1 MMELLYN
8 FRETASNDWAT
19 ILFVLCLVLIT
30 IIKTFFE
37 TRFYEFLR
45 LFFNDKYLKIYK
57 DSTNLLNWFTVSLFI
72 IQLISLTFITQIVL
86 SYFGI
91 VEKTDGIKFIQ
102 LFTLFSVFILSK
114 YLIEKI
120 IATSFSIE
128 EFSENFNLYKLNYRG
143 LIGLL
148 ALPIAAIL
156 FYNEVSSGIFIYILM
171 FIILTINI
179 ITYIKT
185 LKAYQ
190 SLLISKIFYFI
201 LYLCALEIAP
211 YYFIYYWFTKT

>member
-1 MMELLYN
+1 MMELIYN
-8 FRETASNDWAT
+8 FRETISKDWAT

-37 TRFYEFLR
+37 TRFSEFIR
-45 LFFNDKYLKIYK
+45 LFVNDKYLKIYK
-57 DSTNLLNWFTVSLFI
+57 DSSNLLNWFTVSLFI
-72 IQLISLTFITQIVL
+72 IQLISFTFISQIIL

-102 LFTLFSVFILSK
+102 LFTFFSVFILSK

-120 IATSFSIE
+120 IAASFCIE
-128 EFSENFNLYKLNYRG
+128 EFAENFLLYKVNYRA
-143 LIGLL
+143 LIGILV
-148 ALPIAAIL
+148 LPIAAIL
-156 FYNEVSSGIFIYILM
+156 FYNEISSSILIYILI
-171 FIILTINI
+171 FIILTINT

-185 LKAYQ
+185 LKSYQ
-190 SLLISKIFYFI
+190 SLLIGKIFYFI

-211 YYFIYYWFTKT
+211 YYFIYYWFTRS

>member
-1 MMELLYN
+1 MEHFLDL
-8 FRETASNDWAT
+8 RDTASKDWAT
-19 ILFVLCLVLIT
+19 ILFVICLLLVTIT
-30 IIKTFFE
+30 KTFFE
-37 TRFYEFLR
+37 NRFNEFIR
-45 LFFNDKYLKIYK
+45 LFLNDKYLKIYK
-57 DSTNLLNWFTVSLFI
+57 DSTNLLNWFTILLFV
-72 IQLISLTFITQIVL
+72 IQLISFTFLTQIIL

-91 VEKTDGIKFIQ
+91 VSKTDGIKFIQ

-128 EFSENFNLYKLNYRG
+128 EFSENFNLYKVNYRA

-148 ALPIAAIL
+148 VLPITAIL
-156 FYNEVSSGIFIYILM
+156 FYNEFSSMIFIYILI
-171 FIILTINI
+171 FILLTINV

-185 LKAYQ
+185 LKTYQ
-190 SLLISKIFYFI
+190 SLLIGKLFYFI

-211 YYFIYYWFTKT
+211 YYFIYYWFTRS